1 MAVYTSITDSNG
13 QTPNKWNGP
22 KDAREIKVDPNLLWT
37 WKCRSGHVET
47 ISSAPGN
54 EYWAR
59 QHRTGTC
66 EMVLPDGSTWSVVN
80 NGRYEQTFG
89 AHRAMITGAH
99 DIKVD
104 GDRSALVKGNVYD
117 TTHGNQETSIRGMMV
132 QTAKNMNFTSA
143 ENFDLVADS
152 MGIKTQTSITM
163 QAQGALSLLSAKGAV
178 IGSSGDAA
186 VIAGKTGVAVRSG
199 ADIAFDGKGKISFS
213 NDSGAQVVFVGDKV
227 YINSGL
233 ADKSST
239 IPLTPAP
246 QPSAEPTYTPDTPVA

>member
-1 MAVYTSITDSNG
+1 MAYETTTDPRG
-13 QTPNKWNGP
+13 TTPEKW
-22 KDAREIKVDPNLLWT
+22 KKSEDPRSTPVNANLLWT

-54 EYWAR
+54 EYWIR
-59 QHRTGTC
+59 QHRTGSV
-66 EMVLPDGSTWSVVN
+66 EGFMPDGAMWSVAN
-80 NGRYEQTFG
+80 RGRIEETYGE
-89 AHRAMITGAH
+89 HRAMITGAH
-99 DIKVD
+99 DIKVK
-104 GDRSALVKGNVYD
+104 GDMSARVEGSVYN

-246 QPSAEPTYTPDTPVA
+246 QPSAEPTYSPDTPVA

>member
-1 MAVYTSITDSNG
+1 MAYETSDDPRGT
-13 QTPNKWNGP
+13 TPEKWQ
-22 KDAREIKVDPNLLWT
+22 KKEDPRHTPVNENLLYT

-54 EYWAR
+54 EYWIR
-59 QHRTGTC
+59 QHRTGSL
-66 EMVLPDGSTWSVVN
+66 EGFMPDGSMWSVAN
-80 NGRYEQTFG
+80 RGRYDEIYG
-89 AHRAMITGAH
+89 EHRQKITGAS
-99 DIKVD
+99 DRRID
-104 GDRSALVKGNVYD
+104 GDRSELVKGNGYT
-117 TTHGNQETSIRGMMV
+117 TTHGNEENTIRGMMT
-132 QTAKNMNFTSA
+132 QTARNMSFTSA
-143 ENFDLVADS
+143 QGFDVVSGHMAVKTENSLTV
-152 MGIKTQTSITM
+152 

-227 YINSGL
+227 YINSGV

-239 IPLTPAP
+239 IPLTQVEPAKP
-246 QPSAEPTYTPDTPVA
+246 EAVYTPETPIS